1 VPSAA
6 HQTLLLWA
14 ARKMARDGF
23 RVSGYDGRSEQ
34 GGVWNALPAPPTL
47 GGVRPDAWGYDPTE
61 TRLAFA
67 EAKTGP
73 DIDTEHTRA
82 QLRAFVRLR
91 SAASAKVCRLYLA
104 TPRSATYAVDR
115 VLADVGLAGARDVVR
130 LHVPDV
136 LLRESGE

>member
-1 VPSAA
+1 MPSAA

-14 ARKMARDGF
+14 ARKMSRDGF
-23 RVSGYDGRSEQ
+23 RVAGYDGRSGQ

-47 GGVRPDAWGYDPTE
+47 DGIRPDAWGYDPTE
-61 TRLAFA
+61 SRLAFA
-67 EAKTGP
+67 EAKTGS

-91 SAASAKVCRLYLA
+91 STATGKVCRLYLA
-104 TPRSATYAVDR
+104 TPRSAAYAVDR
-115 VLADVGLAGARDVVR
+115 VLADVGLVGARDVVR

-136 LLRESGE
+136 LLTENGE